1 MAANNK
7 LPGQRLVYL
16 ITYSQADLQKYPTR
30 ESFVRIIEES
40 FLAKNLSLKQW
51 VVSIEKHEDGG
62 KHYHMALKLSKRS
75 RWAAVRRHIVATY
88 GINVNFN
95 EGEEGDTYY
104 MAYLYVKKEDPNFVQ
119 SEGHPDMTVMPRTT
133 EAVKSKRRKARGLGK
148 KRVKIMSDFEL
159 LEMIQER
166 KMTTRLEVMAL
177 AASLQSEG
185 NCSLA
190 ECIANKGS
198 KCVDNALALSVELA
212 EAKNKLERAKVTRIE
227 VLEATRSNPCI
238 EGCNGAWL
246 QSAEQVLQ
254 QNRID
259 VSVFATA
266 MYDVLKNGRGKFRNI
281 YIHGPANCG
290 KSFLLKPLKE
300 IYTTFS
306 NPAHG
311 TFAWVGV
318 DDKEIIF
325 LNDFRWSPVI
335 IAWET
340 FLILLEGDVTHL
352 PAPKNACSKDIELTR
367 DTPIFATA
375 DMPIML
381 AKGGAI
387 DAINTRMMD
396 VRWKQFNL
404 WRVIQQCEQKELLPC
419 PRCFADIIFKHKK

>member
-166 KMTTRLEVMAL
+166 KMTTRLQVMAL

-311 TFAWVGV
+311 TFLV
-318 DDKEIIF
+318 
-325 LNDFRWSPVI
+325 LLSPL
-335 IAWET
+335 AP
-340 FLILLEGDVTHL
+340 L
-352 PAPKNACSKDIELTR
+352 P
-367 DTPIFATA
+367 
-375 DMPIML
+375 
-381 AKGGAI
+381 
-387 DAINTRMMD
+387 
-396 VRWKQFNL
+396 
-404 WRVIQQCEQKELLPC
+404 
-419 PRCFADIIFKHKK
+419 